1 MLKYLFVLFSLSA
14 FSQQKTI
21 DSLLHVFN
29 GKQHDTIRFSALNE
43 LAICTLPP
51 KNDFYNNKLIKE
63 AEAKMKSEKPN
74 SVLWK
79 KYLAIVIEAYYTKAV
94 ILSNRSQKD
103 SAIFYYDKCEALDVN
118 SENLEMVGYCQ
129 ISKGGIYTNRGM
141 YKEAIALFYKALNT
155 FEKGKNTEGIGDT
168 YLYMG
173 RLYHIQQN
181 YALAIEYLK
190 KAYSSFKR
198 LNNPFLMADALNK
211 IGLTYI
217 STKNYGEA
225 INYFNKCIELS
236 NKCGLDNNS
245 AQESLNYSFAFIHYS
260 KAQLKEAEQY
270 LKKSIALAVK
280 ANNFDVLSNR
290 YYLMASIYYDQKR
303 IKEAIVYCKKAFD
316 IESKEKDI
324 DEQMKLALFLAKAY
338 NASKNYQL
346 ALEYYQI
353 SSSFKD
359 SLLKTEGRKQVME
372 SKLNYE
378 FEKKALISKTNHDK
392 EIFRLNSLM
401 EIGNAKRKS
410 WIIILTLGILAVL
423 AFTLFLYKHQKQ
435 KNIIEVQNSNLLRQ
449 KMLLSQMNPHFV
461 FNSINSIQSF
471 ILDKKEKE
479 AYSYLAKFS
488 KLIRMVLNNTEELV
502 IPLFQEIDL
511 LKTYIE
517 LEQLRFEK
525 AFEYELLIDNDLD
538 EQGLFVPPMLIQ
550 PYVENAIWHGLMNLK
565 DERIGKLRITFTIEN
580 NLLKIVIEDNGIGR
594 SKAALYEKESIHRP
608 IAMKLTEKRLQ
619 MIHKA
624 WGQNGI
630 KVIIHDLLDETEKA
644 IGTRVEVFLPI
655 DLQQNERS

>member
-1 MLKYLFVLFSLSA
+1 MLKCLFVLFSFSA
-14 FSQQKTI
+14 FSQQKTL

-29 GKQHDTIRFSALNE
+29 GKQHDTIRLSALNE
-43 LAICTLPP
+43 LAIYALPP
-51 KNDFYNNKLIKE
+51 ENDFYNNRLIKE
-63 AEAKMKSEKPN
+63 AEANRKREKPN
-74 SVLWK
+74 SLLWK
-79 KYLAIVIEAYYTKAV
+79 KYLAFVIEAYYTKAV
-94 ILSNRSQKD
+94 ILSDRSQKD
-103 SAIFYYDKCEALDVN
+103 SAIFYYDKCEALDIN

-129 ISKGGIYTNRGM
+129 ISKGGIYTNRAM
-141 YKEAIALFYKALNT
+141 YKEAMALFYKALNT
-155 FEKGKNTEGIGDT
+155 FEKGKNAEGIGDT

-173 RLYHIQQN
+173 RLYHVQQN
-181 YALAIEYLK
+181 YTLAIEYLK

-198 LNNPFLMADALNK
+198 INNPFLMTDALNK

-217 STKNYGEA
+217 STKNYDEA

-236 NKCGLDNNS
+236 NKFGLDNNS

-260 KAQLKEAEQY
+260 KSELKEAEQY
-270 LKKSIALAVK
+270 LTKSIALAVK
-280 ANNFDVLSNR
+280 ANNLDVLSNR
-290 YYLMASIYYDQKR
+290 YYLMASINLDQKK
-303 IKEAIVYCKKAFD
+303 IKEAIVYAKKAFD
-316 IESKEKDI
+316 IEAKERDI
-324 DEQMKLALFLAKAY
+324 DEQMKLAEFLSNAYKA
-338 NASKNYQL
+338 NKNYQL
-346 ALEYYQI
+346 ALEYHQI
-353 SSSFKD
+353 YSSFKD

-410 WIIILTLGILAVL
+410 WIIILTIGILAVL
-423 AFTLFLYKHQKQ
+423 TFTFFLYKHQKQ

-511 LKTYIE
+511 LKTYVE
-517 LEQLRFEK
+517 LEQLRFDK
-525 AFEYELLIDNDLD
+525 TFSYELFVDDHLN
-538 EQGLFVPPMLIQ
+538 EQALFIPPMLIQ

-565 DERIGKLRITFTIEN
+565 DQRTGKLSLEFKREN

-594 SKAALYEKESIHRP
+594 SKAALYEKESIHKP

-619 MIHKA
+619 MIHKT

-630 KVIIHDLLDETEKA
+630 EVTVHDLYDSNKNAL
-644 IGTRVEVFLPI
+644 GTRVEVFLPL
-655 DLQQNERS
+655 DFQQNERG